1 MRHLPLAIAVFAI
14 EVVILYLFLDVTTN
28 YTIIEGQIDWMFIA
42 NLASLGL
49 IQSGIF
55 STLVAYGSQPH
66 YTVNT
71 VIYDDEDEDE

>member
-55 STLVAYGSQPH
+55 STLVAYGSQNT
-66 YTVNT
+66 TVT
-71 VIYDDEDEDE
+71 VIYEDEDEDE